1 MPETQPKKGGNGMW
15 EVRVPAI
22 ILAAGL
28 TIGPSLQAQVAPQIN
43 LPAGDAVRGKAIFEG
58 KGNCQNCH
66 RVNGAGSLFGPDLS
80 TIGAPPGRGGGG
92 AGRGGAAP
100 APAAAPVAGAAAANP
115 APEVPPVPAAEPPRG
130 GGGGNRGGQPGQGG
144 AGAPTPQ
151 QLAQSIID
159 PTASMAVQNRYVAL
173 KMKDGKTITGKLLS
187 IDTFNLQIFDPAE
200 KLTNISRDNV
210 REMTMTSPMPSYREK
225 LNSQELS
232 DVVTY
237 LTSLKGQ

>member
-1 MPETQPKKGGNGMW
+1 MW

-66 RVNGAGSLFGPDLS
+66 RVNGTGSLFGPDLS

-100 APAAAPVAGAAAANP
+100 APAPAAAVAGAPAANP
-115 APEVPPVPAAEPPRG
+115 VPAVPAAPAGTAGADAPRGGG
-130 GGGGNRGGQPGQGG
+130 GGGGNRGAQAGQG
-144 AGAPTPQ
+144 AAAAAPTPQ

-159 PTASMAVQNRYVAL
+159 PNAAMSVQNRYVAL

-187 IDTFNLQIFDPAE
+187 IDTFNLQIFEPTE

-210 REMTMTSPMPSYREK
+210 REMNMTSPMPSYREK